1 MAHTPGPWTAHEQQS
16 KFGTLEG
23 YYVVEN
29 GRVQIADLFGIVKG
43 ERDEDGN
50 EVFISTDEAAANAR
64 LIAAAPDLLDACK
77 TILQAFWDGELEFTK
92 KRQSDSDPYH
102 PANAKLVAA
111 IAKAQGGA

>member
-1 MAHTPGPWTAHEQQS
+1 MEQYAKRHTPGPWTAHEQQS

-50 EVFISTDEAAANAR
+50 DVFIPTDEAAANAR
-64 LIAAAPDLLDACK
+64 LIAKSLDLYDLVWGIATYPDIKKHIAAKFP
-77 TILQAFWDGELEFTK
+77 G
-92 KRQSDSDPYH
+92 
-102 PANAKLVAA
+102 LVE
-111 IAKAQGGA
+111 KAQALISEIEGGA